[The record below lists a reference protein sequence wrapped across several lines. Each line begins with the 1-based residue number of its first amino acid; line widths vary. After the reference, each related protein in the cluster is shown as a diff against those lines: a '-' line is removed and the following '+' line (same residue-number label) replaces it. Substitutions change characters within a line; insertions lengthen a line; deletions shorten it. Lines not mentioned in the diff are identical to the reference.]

1 MKAWKKQQ
9 NALLKSRG
17 KRGEPLGIIVNRKTR
32 AIVQG
37 ITGTQGSFHT
47 KLMLDYGTKIVA
59 GVTPGKGG
67 TQIHGV
73 PVYDTVEEAQ
83 EKHSADASIIFVPA
97 PFAADAALEALDN
110 KIKTVVIITE
120 HIPIK
125 DAMTI
130 IDCAKQAKATIIGP
144 NTPGIITPKECK
156 LGIMPAQIFKPGTVG
171 IVSRSG
177 TLTYEIAASLTRK
190 NLGQST
196 CLGLGGDPITGLN
209 FIDALK
215 MFEKD
220 RQTEAVVLI
229 GEIGGNLE
237 ELAAEYIAKKNYS
250 KPVVAF
256 VAGRSAPP
264 GKRMGHAGAIVTGKA
279 GTAESKIE
287 AFKSAGV
294 KVAEK
299 PGDVAELLGKLLRV

>member
-1 MKAWKKQQ
+1 
-9 NALLKSRG
+9 
-17 KRGEPLGIIVNRKTR
+17 LGIIVSKEAR

-37 ITGTQGSFHT
+37 ITGVQGSFHT

-67 TQIHGV
+67 ILVHGV
-73 PVYDTVEEAQ
+73 PVYDTVKEAK

-110 KIKTVVIITE
+110 EIKTVVIITE

-125 DAMTI
+125 DAI
-130 IDCAKQAKATIIGP
+130 ILMDYAKQAKATIIGP
-144 NTPGIITPKECK
+144 NTPGIITPGECK
-156 LGIMPAQIFKPGTVG
+156 LGIMPAQIFKHGVVG

-177 TLTYEIAASLTRK
+177 TLTYEIAAGLTRR

-220 RQTEAVVLI
+220 PKTQAVVLI

-237 ELAAEYIAKKNYS
+237 ELAAEYIVKQNYP
-250 KPVVAF
+250 KPVTAF

-264 GKRMGHAGAIVTGKA
+264 GKRMGHAGAIVTGRA

-287 AFKSAGV
+287 AFKNAGV
-294 KVAEK
+294 EVAEK
-299 PGDVAELLGKLLRV
+299 PSDVADLLAKLLRV